1 MYKDFASS
9 EEYKK
14 LVERIQNI
22 ARLVTQCQADIP
34 RCKDAVDKLSKTEI
48 EIFRIYKAE
57 IVAYLDKRET
67 ELLTEIQQRRDKDI
81 SILQTFIA
89 HSESIKKVT
98 EKIKTKLHRLESQ
111 PERLFISVK
120 KVQDQVSLM
129 QSAVKEIQQ
138 KTGYSEYEVRK
149 DATKKAAL
157 NSDTGVA
164 TLVDLPGF

>member
-1 MYKDFASS
+1 MAHGVFLVVDSSFLDTTFDQAENCPDHQKERTLFCTKHKQLCCVACAFYTGQQHSSCKNDMNYISEVYKDFASS

-67 ELLTEIQQRRDKDI
+67 ELLTEIKQRRDKDI
-81 SILQTFIA
+81 SILQTLKA
-89 HSESIKKVT
+89 HSESI
-98 EKIKTKLHRLESQ
+98 
-111 PERLFISVK
+111 
-120 KVQDQVSLM
+120 
-129 QSAVKEIQQ
+129 
-138 KTGYSEYEVRK
+138 
-149 DATKKAAL
+149 
-157 NSDTGVA
+157 
-164 TLVDLPGF
+164 